1 MPAAGIVCEFDPF
14 HLGHASLLRR
24 VRARLG
30 ADTAIVCLMSGN
42 YVQRGYP
49 ALYSKFVR
57 ARAAVDCGADLV
69 LELPLTRA
77 AASAEGFA
85 DGGAGALDRLGVVDY
100 LCFGSES
107 GDLPALQSVAA
118 ALLREEYN
126 AELRRLLDRG
136 MSYAACRQ
144 ASARALA
151 GAAADCLSNPNDNL
165 AVEYCKALL
174 RRGSGIR
181 PLAFQRP
188 PRLPGALPDPANLS
202 ATALRDR
209 MLRGGDWTGCVPPE
223 AAALFR
229 AAPRHALAFGERAV
243 LARLR
248 ALPDEAF
255 DALPYGS
262 EGLSNRFRR
271 ACRERDSLEGILS
284 AVKSKRYAFARL
296 RRMALCAYLGLTRAD
311 LEREPPYVRV
321 LAFNGTG
328 RALLRAAKKTGGLP
342 LVNAGETPPDA
353 GYYALERRAADLYT
367 LFSEGG
373 APCRSEEEGR
383 VYYSR
388 TEAPLPPV

>member
-1 MPAAGIVCEFDPF
+1 MPVAGVICEFDPF

-30 ADTAIVCLMSGN
+30 ADTGIVCLMSGN

-49 ALYSKFVR
+49 ALYTKFVR

-85 DGGAGALDRLGVVDY
+85 DGGAGALDRLGVVDC

-107 GDLPALQSVAA
+107 GDLAALQTVAA
-118 ALLREEYN
+118 ALLRPEYD
-126 AELRRLLDRG
+126 ALLRRFLDG
-136 MSYAACRQ
+136 GKSYAACRQ
-144 ASARALA
+144 AAARALA
-151 GAAADCLSNPNDNL
+151 GAAAELLSDPNDNL

-174 RRGSGIR
+174 RRKSSIQ

-188 PRLPGALPDPANLS
+188 PHLPGGLPDPANPS
-202 ATALRDR
+202 AT
-209 MLRGGDWTGCVPPE
+209 MLRGWMLHGGDWTAFVPPE
-223 AAALFR
+223 AAALYR
-229 AAPRHALAFGERAV
+229 AAPRHALEFGERAV

-255 DALPYGS
+255 DALPYGA

-271 ACRERDSLEGILS
+271 ACRERDSLDGILS
-284 AVKSKRYAFARL
+284 AVKSKRYALARL
-296 RRMALCAYLGLTRAD
+296 RRMALCAYLGLTRSD
-311 LEREPPYVRV
+311 LAREPPYVRV
-321 LAFNGTG
+321 LAFNDAG
-328 RALLRAAKKTGGLP
+328 RALLRAAKKAGRLP

-353 GYYALERRAADLYT
+353 GYYALERRASDLYT

-373 APCRSEEEGR
+373 APCRAEEDGR
-383 VYYSR
+383 VYYRKGS
-388 TEAPLPPV
+388 TN

>member
-1 MPAAGIVCEFDPF
+1 MPAAGIICEFDPF

-24 VRARLG
+24 VRTQLG
-30 ADTAIVCLMSGN
+30 AETAIVCLMSGS
-42 YVQRGYP
+42 YVQRGRP

-77 AASAEGFA
+77 VASAEGFA
-85 DGGAGALDRLGVVDY
+85 DGGVGIFDRLGVVDR

-107 GDLPALQSVAA
+107 GDLAALRTVAA
-118 ALLREEYN
+118 ALLCGEYD
-126 AELRRLLDRG
+126 AVLRRLLDG
-136 MSYAACRQ
+136 GLSYAACRQ
-144 ASARALA
+144 AAARALA
-151 GAAADCLSNPNDNL
+151 GTAADCLSTPNDNL
-165 AVEYCKALL
+165 GVEYCKALL
-174 RRGSGIR
+174 RRGSAIR

-188 PRLPGALPDPANLS
+188 GGFRGGLPDPENPS
-202 ATALRDR
+202 ATALRER
-209 MLRGGDWTGCVPPE
+209 MLGGGDWTDCVPE
-223 AAALFR
+223 AAAALFR
-229 AAPRHALAFGERAV
+229 AAPRHAVKFGERAV

-255 DALPYGS
+255 DALPYGA

-271 ACRERDSLEGILS
+271 ACRERDSLDGVLS
-284 AVKSKRYAFARL
+284 AVKSKRYALARL

-321 LAFNGTG
+321 LAFNETG
-328 RALLRAAKKTGGLP
+328 RVLLRETKRTGSLP

-373 APCRSEEEGR
+373 APCRTEEDGR
-383 VYYSR
+383 VYYR
-388 TEAPLPPV
+388 KGITN

>member
-30 ADTAIVCLMSGN
+30 AETAVVCLMSGN

-69 LELPLTRA
+69 LELPLTRSVS
-77 AASAEGFA
+77 SAEGFA

-107 GDLPALQSVAA
+107 GDLAALQTAAA
-118 ALLREEYN
+118 ALLRPEYG
-126 AELRRLLDRG
+126 ALLRRALEQG
-136 MSYAACRQ
+136 QSYAACRQ
-144 ASARALA
+144 AAARALA
-151 GAAADCLSNPNDNL
+151 GGAADCLSNPNDNL

-188 PRLPGALPDPANLS
+188 AGVRAGRPDPENPS
-202 ATALRDR
+202 ATALRGR
-209 MLRGGDWTGCVPPE
+209 MLRGGDWAAYVPPA

-229 AAPRHALAFGERAV
+229 TAPRHAAAYGERAV

-255 DALPYGS
+255 DALPYGA

-271 ACRERDSLEGILS
+271 ACRERDSLDGVLA
-284 AVKSKRYAFARL
+284 AVKSKRYALARL
-296 RRMALCAYLGLTRAD
+296 RRMALCAYLGLTRAE

-321 LAFNGTG
+321 LAFNDTG

-373 APCRSEEEGR
+373 APCRTEEEGR
-383 VYYSR
+383 VYYRR
-388 TEAPLPPV
+388 TDTGLPSD